1 LLFPILQ
8 NLKKS
13 KKIDLKLA
21 VTGSHLNKGFGLTY
35 KKIIKDNFKIDYK
48 IPILG
53 NQNNL
58 FIIINAISN
67 IIRKFYLI
75 LKKSK
80 PNFVLVLGD
89 RYEIFGAVI
98 AAANGDQK
106 ALEGSRDGGSE
117 LQNGFFSSSFIEA
130 IQRNL
135 SIRELKP
142 YIENQVL
149 QLSGGEQK
157 PFARQELFK
166 IDWELIRA
174 CNDAR
179 NMD

>member
-1 LLFPILQ
+1 MVDACHSGYIQDDSSESFEAIDMAENTNATGRGVLFSQTQKADDVIRM
-8 NLKKS
+8 S
-13 KKIDLKLA
+13 DLFWL
-21 VTGSHLNKGFGLTY
+21 
-35 KKIIKDNFKIDYK
+35 DNNSGI
-48 IPILG
+48 
-53 NQNNL
+53 
-58 FIIINAISN
+58 
-67 IIRKFYLI
+67 
-75 LKKSK
+75 
-80 PNFVLVLGD
+80 
-89 RYEIFGAVI
+89 AVI

-142 YIENQVL
+142 YIEYQVL